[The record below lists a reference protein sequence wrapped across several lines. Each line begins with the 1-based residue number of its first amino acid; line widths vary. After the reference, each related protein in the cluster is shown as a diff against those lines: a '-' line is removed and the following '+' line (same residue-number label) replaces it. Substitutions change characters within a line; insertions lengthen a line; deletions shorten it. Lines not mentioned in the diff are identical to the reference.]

1 MHPVANEVLVP
12 TEGVERE
19 LLGFAE
25 RRFTGRVELHFRVKP
40 EAALDVEVLP
50 AQASETQ
57 RLGDRP
63 QNVAP
68 NLFRSTGPS
77 ERELIVKQLL
87 TANAHRFRLGMKL
100 TGIVCD
106 FKDGNLNSAQWLTV
120 G

>member
-12 TEGVERE
+12 TESVERA

-25 RRFTGRVELHFRVKP
+25 RRFTGRVELSFRVKP

-50 AQASETQ
+50 PQASETQ
-57 RLGDRP
+57 RIGDRAP
-63 QNVAP
+63 SASP
-68 NLFRSTGPS
+68 NLFRPTGPS

-106 FKDGNLNSAQWLTV
+106 FKDGNLNSAQWITV